1 MHPARTRSAKLLS
14 MNPAFSRRSFFCGA
28 VLIAAF
34 GMTACWSQ
42 VQSPSSENRSKSFGP
57 DACGPADPT
66 YIRTANE
73 TGGIPMFLQRSEVGK
88 SFQLVR
94 ESTRENMST
103 VLWATGPFDG
113 KAQIFKVPVDSVT
126 QRITFTFSVNTKGGK
141 VQLTQPSGQV
151 ITQGSPRTEN
161 TDLNCGRIVTVT
173 SPEAGIWHAEVSGA
187 GTFWLEAQAQSD
199 IYLLKAEFVKEGGR
213 PGHEGLFRIHG
224 QPLIGAPAT
233 LQATIA
239 ADKTLTNDFSLVS
252 QRGDVIQKIHMNR
265 VNSDREFLELVGN
278 LNLPN
283 VPFRVAVTGRDTHG
297 KQYQRFNAALFHAE
311 SVEVLSRL
319 DFDELQPGQKK
330 QAVFAVRN
338 LGSPRT
344 FKVTVVDTRNF
355 MISSEPKELSLSQG
369 QSGMIRVD
377 LAVPPGAPLGTGD
390 DIVVVAA
397 STTGPSTSNSSVVHL
412 NVTAAH

>member
-1 MHPARTRSAKLLS
+1 
-14 MNPAFSRRSFFCGA
+14 
-28 VLIAAF
+28 
-34 GMTACWSQ
+34 
-42 VQSPSSENRSKSFGP
+42 
-57 DACGPADPT
+57 
-66 YIRTANE
+66 
-73 TGGIPMFLQRSEVGK
+73 
-88 SFQLVR
+88 
-94 ESTRENMST
+94 
-103 VLWATGPFDG
+103 
-113 KAQIFKVPVDSVT
+113 
-126 QRITFTFSVNTKGGK
+126 
-141 VQLTQPSGQV
+141 
-151 ITQGSPRTEN
+151 
-161 TDLNCGRIVTVT
+161 
-173 SPEAGIWHAEVSGA
+173 
-187 GTFWLEAQAQSD
+187 
-199 IYLLKAEFVKEGGR
+199 
-213 PGHEGLFRIHG
+213 
-224 QPLIGAPAT
+224 
-233 LQATIA
+233 
-239 ADKTLTNDFSLVS
+239 
-252 QRGDVIQKIHMNR
+252 VIQKIHMNR

-355 MISSEPKELSLSQG
+355 MTSSEPKELSLSQG

>member
-1 MHPARTRSAKLLS
+1 
-14 MNPAFSRRSFFCGA
+14 
-28 VLIAAF
+28 
-34 GMTACWSQ
+34 
-42 VQSPSSENRSKSFGP
+42 
-57 DACGPADPT
+57 
-66 YIRTANE
+66 
-73 TGGIPMFLQRSEVGK
+73 
-88 SFQLVR
+88 
-94 ESTRENMST
+94 MST
-103 VLWATGPFDG
+103 VLWATGTFDG
-113 KAQIFKVPVDSVT
+113 KGHVFEIPVDSVT

-141 VQLTQPSGQV
+141 VQLTQPSGQT

-173 SPEAGIWHAEVSGA
+173 SPEAGIWRAEVSGA

-199 IYLLKAEFVKEGGR
+199 IYFLKAEFVKEGGR

-239 ADKTLTNDFSLVS
+239 AEKTLTNDFSLVS
-252 QRGDVIQKIHMNR
+252 QRGDLIQKIHMNR
-265 VNSDREFLELVGN
+265 VNSDREFLELVGT
-278 LNLPN
+278 LTLPN

-319 DFDELQPGQKK
+319 DSDELHAGESK
-330 QAVFAVRN
+330 QAIFAVRN

-344 FKVTVVDTRNF
+344 FKVTVIDTHHF
-355 MISSEPKELSLSQG
+355 MISSQTQELSLSQG

-377 LAVPPGAPLGTGD
+377 LSVPPGTPAGTGD

-412 NVTAAH
+412 NVTTAH

>member
-1 MHPARTRSAKLLS
+1 MI
-14 MNPAFSRRSFFCGA
+14 PAFSRRSSFCGA
-28 VLIAAF
+28 VLLAAF
-34 GMTACWSQ
+34 ATTACWPQ
-42 VQSPSSENRSKSFGP
+42 VQSPGSENRSKSFGP

-103 VLWATGPFDG
+103 VLWATGSLDG
-113 KAQIFKVPVDSVT
+113 KAQIFNVPVDSVT

-151 ITQGSPRTEN
+151 IAQGSPRAEN
-161 TDLNCGRIVTVT
+161 TELNCGRIVTVT

-187 GTFWLEAQAQSD
+187 GTFWVEAQAQSE
-199 IYLLKAEFVKEGGR
+199 IYFLKAEFVREGGR

-233 LQATIA
+233 LQVTLA
-239 ADKTLTNDFSLVS
+239 AEKTLTNEFSLVS
-252 QRGDVIQKIHMNR
+252 QRGDVLQKVHLKTMNP
-265 VNSDREFLELVGN
+265 DREFLELVGD
-278 LNLPN
+278 LTLPN
-283 VPFRVAVTGRDTHG
+283 VPFRVAVTGRDMRG
-297 KQYQRFNAALFHAE
+297 KQYQRFYASLFHAE
-311 SVEVLSRL
+311 SVEVLSMVE
-319 DFDELQPGQKK
+319 FDELHAGEKK

-344 FKVTVVDTRNF
+344 FRITVTDTRGF
-355 MISSEPKELSLSQG
+355 MTRSEPRELSLSQG
-369 QSGMIRVD
+369 QSVMVHVD
-377 LAVPPGAPLGTGD
+377 LAVPATTPAGTGD
-390 DIVVVAA
+390 DLIVVAE
-397 STTGPSTSNSSVVHL
+397 STAGPSTSNSNIVHL